1 VNKTAQF
8 EYRIYSKQITIYSS
22 QNFQYLVLKK
32 INTHILFK
40 IKNFNMD
47 HSMEKQIEVLNP
59 TNLKW
64 IYLEKKNL
72 RPKYN
77 YYV

>member
-32 INTHILFK
+32 INTHFYLKSKQSLIWIIVWK
-40 IKNFNMD
+40 
-47 HSMEKQIEVLNP
+47 KQIEVLNP

-77 YYV
+77 